1 MDTRQEFWNIKEDL
15 ESYKMLKK
23 ILNKIESNIQF
34 E

>member
-15 ESYKMLKK
+15 GSCKILKK
-23 ILNKIESNIQF
+23 MLNKIESNIQF